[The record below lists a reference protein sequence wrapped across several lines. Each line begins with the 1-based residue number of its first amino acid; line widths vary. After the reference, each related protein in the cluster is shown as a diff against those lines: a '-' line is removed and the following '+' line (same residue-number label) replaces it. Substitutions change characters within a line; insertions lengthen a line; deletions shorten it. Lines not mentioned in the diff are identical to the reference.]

1 MSSGGTG
8 SASWF
13 GRWGMNDDMGGGTD
27 NMDATERPVIATTTR
42 TVKRRGSRLS
52 RADRTPLGLWFWEID
67 RVLLLLVSM
76 LIATGLVAV
85 AAASPVAAQKLSTA
99 TASLDPLYYFYRQ
112 LMWVMVGVPVMLA
125 VSMLPKAQARRFAIY
140 GTIAFLALLF
150 LVPLVGTT
158 VNGAQRWIGSGVF
171 RLQPSEFLKP
181 FFAVALAWIL
191 SLRLHDQSLPVVPLT
206 FVLTGVIGVLL
217 MGQPDLGQTIIFIGT
232 WLVLVMIAGLSM
244 RIIGVLAAS
253 GLAGI
258 VVAYFTYSVAHQR
271 INSWLFGEG
280 DSFQEDRAHA
290 TITAG
295 GLIGTGPGAGLAK
308 FKLPEAHTDYI
319 FSVIGEEFGIIA
331 CIAIA
336 VLFLAIIVRV
346 LVRLLDEED
355 SFLIL
360 AVAGLIA
367 QFGGQATINMAVNT
381 QLFPSKGM
389 TLPFISYGGS
399 SFIALSIGMGL
410 LLSLTRRNPYAARV
424 SMTGNW
430 NKK

>member
-1 MSSGGTG
+1 MD
-8 SASWF
+8 
-13 GRWGMNDDMGGGTD
+13 DDMGGGID

-42 TVKRRGSRLS
+42 TAKRRGPRLS

-112 LMWVMVGVPVMLA
+112 LMWVMIGVPVMLG
-125 VSMLPKAQARRFAIY
+125 VSMLPKAQSRRFAIY
-140 GTIAFLALLF
+140 GTITFLALLF
-150 LVPLVGTT
+150 LVPLIGTS
-158 VNGAQRWIGSGVF
+158 VNGAQRWIGSGMF

-191 SLRLHDQSLPVVPLT
+191 SLRLHDQSLPVVPLS
-206 FVLTGVIGVLL
+206 FVLTGIIAVLL
-217 MGQPDLGQTIIFIGT
+217 MAQPDLGQTIIFVAT
-232 WLVLVMIAGLSM
+232 WLVLVMVAGLSM
-244 RIIGVLAAS
+244 RIMGALAAS
-253 GLAGI
+253 G
-258 VVAYFTYSVAHQR
+258 VVGLILAYFFYPVAQQR
-271 INSWLFGEG
+271 INIWLFAEG
-280 DSFQEDRAHA
+280 DSFQVDKAHA
-290 TITAG
+290 TLTAG

-308 FKLPEAHTDYI
+308 FQLPEAHTDYI

-336 VLFLAIIVRV
+336 ILFLAIIVRV

-360 AVAGLIA
+360 AVSGLIA

>member
-1 MSSGGTG
+1 MSGG
-8 SASWF
+8 F
-13 GRWGMNDDMGGGTD
+13 D
-27 NMDATERPVIATTTR
+27 NMDATGEKPVIATTTR
-42 TVKRRGSRLS
+42 TVKRRGPRLS

-76 LIATGLVAV
+76 LIAIGLVAV
-85 AAASPVAAQKLSTA
+85 TAASPVAAQKLSTS

-112 LMWVMVGVPVMLA
+112 LMWVILGVPVMLG

-140 GTIAFLALLF
+140 GTIIFMVLLF
-150 LVPLVGTT
+150 LVPLIGTE
-158 VNGAQRWIGSGVF
+158 VNGAQRWLGSGVF

-181 FFAVALAWIL
+181 FFAVSLAWVL
-191 SLRLHDQSLPVVPLT
+191 SLRLHDQSLPVVPLS
-206 FVLTGVIGVLL
+206 FVLTGIIALLL
-217 MGQPDLGQTIIFIGT
+217 MGQPDLGQTIIFVAT
-232 WLVLVMIAGLSM
+232 LLVLVLVAGLSM
-244 RIIGVLAAS
+244 RIMGMLAGG

-258 VVAYFTYSVAHQR
+258 VLAYFFYPVAQQR
-271 INSWLFGEG
+271 INIWLFAEG
-280 DSFQEDRAHA
+280 DSFQVDKAHA
-290 TITAG
+290 TLTAG

-308 FKLPEAHTDYI
+308 FQLPEAHTDYI
-319 FSVIGEEFGIIA
+319 FSVIGEEFGMIA
-331 CIAIA
+331 CMAIAI
-336 VLFLAIIVRV
+336 LYLAIIVRV

-360 AVAGLIA
+360 AVAGLVA
-367 QFGGQATINMAVNT
+367 QFGGQEIINMAVNT

-399 SFIALSIGMGL
+399 SMIALSIGMGL

-424 SMTGNW
+424 SLTRNW

>member
-1 MSSGGTG
+1 
-8 SASWF
+8 
-13 GRWGMNDDMGGGTD
+13 
-27 NMDATERPVIATTTR
+27 
-42 TVKRRGSRLS
+42 
-52 RADRTPLGLWFWEID
+52 
-67 RVLLLLVSM
+67 M
-76 LIATGLVAV
+76 LIAIGLVAV

-125 VSMLPKAQARRFAIY
+125 VSMLPKPQARRFAIY
-140 GTIAFLALLF
+140 GTITFVFLLF
-150 LVPLVGTT
+150 MVPLIGTT
-158 VNGAQRWIGSGVF
+158 VNGAQRWIGSGIF

-181 FFAVALAWIL
+181 FFAVSLAWIL
-191 SLRLHDQSLPVVPLT
+191 SLRLHDQNLPVVPLS
-206 FVLTGVIGVLL
+206 FVFTGIVAILL
-217 MGQPDLGQTIIFIGT
+217 MSQPDLGQTIIFAGT
-232 WLVLVMIAGLSM
+232 WFVLVMVAGLSM
-244 RIIGVLAAS
+244 RIMA
-253 GLAGI
+253 GLAGTGLAGL
-258 VVAYFTYSVAHQR
+258 VLAYFFYPVAQQR
-271 INSWLFGEG
+271 INIWLFAEG
-280 DSFQEDRAHA
+280 DSFQVDKAHA
-290 TITAG
+290 TLTAG

-308 FKLPEAHTDYI
+308 FQLPEAHTDYI

-336 VLFLAIIVRV
+336 VLYLAIIVRV

-410 LLSLTRRNPYAARV
+410 LLSLTRRNPYASRV
-424 SMTGNW
+424 SMTRNW
-430 NKK
+430 NRK